1 MVDSDSAPAVHR
13 NGALIFVIALVFID
27 MLGFG
32 IIMPVLPGLIGE
44 LTGKAVGNAAVDAG
58 WLAFAYA
65 LMQLIF
71 APIIGNL
78 SDRYGRRPVMLA
90 ALVGYGGNYILM
102 GLAPTL
108 LWLYAGRIVAG
119 IFGASFSTAYAYIAD
134 ISTPE
139 KRAQNF
145 GLIGMAFGL
154 GFIFGPAL
162 GGFLGEYGTRIPFYV
177 AGGLALA
184 NAVLGFFLLKESLPP
199 EKRRAFSLA
208 RANTISAL
216 RSLKGKDSTLWWYC
230 AAYLAWMMAHLVY
243 PAIWAFYGIAAFGWS
258 ERMVGLSLAF
268 VGLSSAIVQGGL
280 IRIIIPRIGEAK
292 AITLGIALV
301 LVSMGIYTVI
311 RNDMWVWVAL
321 CIGALQGLVQ
331 PSLNALMSRTVGE
344 DNQGELQGA
353 LSSLSGLASVIG
365 PPLFAYVFA
374 VFTTGQYGL
383 PFLPGAPF
391 ALAGAIAIIALA
403 LFWRGY
409 RQQRQLGAADLIKKA
424 I

>member
-1 MVDSDSAPAVHR
+1 MADTAAAPVAR
-13 NGALIFVIALVFID
+13 QNGSLVFVIALVFID

-32 IIMPVLPGLIGE
+32 IIMPVLPSLIGE

-90 ALVGYGGNYILM
+90 ALIGYGGNYMLM

-108 LWLYAGRIVAG
+108 AWLYAGRIVAG

-134 ISTPE
+134 VSTPE

-145 GLIGMAFGL
+145 GLIGMAFGF

-162 GGFLGEYGTRIPFYV
+162 GGFLGEYGTRLPFYV

-184 NAVLGFFLLKESLPP
+184 NAFLGFFLLKESLPSD
-199 EKRRAFSLA
+199 KRRPFSLA
-208 RANTISAL
+208 RANTVNAL
-216 RSLKGKDSTLWWYC
+216 RALKGKDSTLWWYS
-230 AAYLAWMMAHLVY
+230 AAYLAWMLAHLVY
-243 PAIWAFYGIAAFGWS
+243 PSIWAFYGIAAFGWS

-280 IRIIIPRIGEAK
+280 IRLIIPRIGEAK
-292 AITLGIALV
+292 AITLGIGLV
-301 LVSMGIYTVI
+301 LISLSIYTVI
-311 RNDMWVWVAL
+311 RNDVWVWVAL

-331 PSLNALMSRTVGE
+331 PSLNAMMSRTVAE

-365 PPLFAYVFA
+365 PPMFAYVFA
-374 VFTTGQYGL
+374 VFTTGKNGL

-391 ALAGAIAIIALA
+391 ALAGVIAVIALA
-403 LFWRGY
+403 LFWQGY
-409 RQQRQLGAADLIKKA
+409 RRHRTADA
-424 I
+424 GSGMQDTA